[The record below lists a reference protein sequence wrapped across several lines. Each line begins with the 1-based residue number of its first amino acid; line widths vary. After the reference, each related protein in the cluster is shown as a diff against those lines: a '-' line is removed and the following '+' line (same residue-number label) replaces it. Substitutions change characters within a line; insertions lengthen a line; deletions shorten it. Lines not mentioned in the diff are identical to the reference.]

1 MNLFDA
7 RTAFLITGLLYFL
20 MPLVVWLALREQKNG
35 SVTLWCAGG
44 ELFGLGL
51 LLISLREHV
60 PDWVSYDLASLCMH
74 LGNVQ
79 RIQSLRK
86 QLGNPM
92 PMRAFIALVLTFWL
106 GYEAGRLLAPQ
117 GPYHFV
123 WSSLTVA
130 FQSLWIHQLAR
141 RIARN
146 EGIESAKWLGNAYL
160 PLAVFLVLRAV
171 QVTTGAAV
179 PGLLVDEYIPLTI
192 ALLGIFSAVLGNT
205 SFLGVFVERVSRL
218 QLQQAQDRARHQ
230 ESARLGRQIIQ
241 LDRQRAMGQISLS
254 LAHELSQ
261 PLTNITL
268 IAERAKMDL
277 QQDVVSKT
285 EFATYTADI
294 LRNTHNAIEI
304 MGRIRGFIK
313 AKDVQLQRTSLQD
326 VCANV
331 NSLMGDWLRGEH
343 IHLQIHA
350 PDAPL
355 TVQGDPVQLA
365 QILVNLVRNAGQAT
379 AGQSSRTITMTLTQQ
394 NALCC
399 VQVQDNGPGFSAQAL
414 QNNAAAFYTTKDD
427 GLGVGLSISRQI
439 AEQHQGHLTLGNAP
453 EGGAVVTLSLPA
465 L

>member
-1 MNLFDA
+1 MNIFDA

-20 MPLVVWLALREQKNG
+20 MPLVVWLALREQKNS
-35 SVTLWCAGG
+35 SVNLWCAGG

-51 LLISLREHV
+51 LLISLRGHI
-60 PDWVSYDLASLCMH
+60 PDWVSYDVASLCMH

-92 PMRAFIALVLTFWL
+92 PMRTFIALVLAFWL

-146 EGIESAKWLGNAYL
+146 ERIESAKWLGNAYL
-160 PLAVFLVLRAV
+160 PLAIFLVLRAI

-179 PGLLVDEYIPLTI
+179 PGLLVDEYVPLTI

-218 QLQQAQDRARHQ
+218 QVQQARDRARHQ

-241 LDRQRAMGQISLS
+241 LDRQRAMGQISMS

-268 IAERAKMDL
+268 IAESASLDAPA
-277 QQDVVSKT
+277 DTHPVVSK
-285 EFATYTADI
+285 YIADI

-304 MGRIRGFIK
+304 MSRIRGFIK
-313 AKDVQLQRTSLQD
+313 ARDVQFQRTSLQD

-331 NSLMGDWLRGEH
+331 SSLMGDWLRGEH

-379 AGQSSRTITMTLTQQ
+379 AGQSSRNVTITLTQQ
-394 NALCC
+394 AALCS

-414 QNNAAAFYTTKDD
+414 QNNATAFYTTKDD

-439 AEQHQGHLTLGNAP
+439 AEQHEGHLTLGNAP
-453 EGGAVVTLSLPA
+453 EGGAVVTLTLPA